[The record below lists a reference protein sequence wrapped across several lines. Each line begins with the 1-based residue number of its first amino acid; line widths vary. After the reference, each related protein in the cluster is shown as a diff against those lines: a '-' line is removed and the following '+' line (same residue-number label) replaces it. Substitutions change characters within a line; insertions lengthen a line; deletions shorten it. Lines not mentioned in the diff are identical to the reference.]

1 MYRLRDPRCWFAL
14 VSIACV
20 LVYLRGVAGDFFL
33 FDDFQNIVKSPPMQL
48 LGKGPPDWIGVMFL
62 NATGPTRRPLSMLS
76 FALNILAFGMNPI
89 AFKAVNLLLHLA
101 NGALLYALLRR
112 IVGRLVPPTTTVSPE
127 TLALVITGLWLL
139 HPLHVS
145 SVLYITQRMNV
156 LATTF
161 MLAGLVCY
169 AEGRLL
175 SLRGDRS
182 GVWTGIIGMGLLGLL
197 AVFSKETGA
206 LIIAYAFI
214 IEWFCFRFEAPP
226 RQRWLLQA
234 LYLLGIALPLAL
246 YAGHLVLHP
255 ESLNW
260 SRHDFTA
267 YTRLLSEARVVCD
280 YLIWTFVPLPSF
292 MTIFHD
298 DIAASTGLFAPPT
311 TVMSIVFLLGLALA
325 AWHWRKRAPA
335 FAFGVAWF
343 FAGHALEST
352 VLPMELVFEHRHYFP
367 MVGPLLAA
375 VCFVAGLRLRSPHV
389 PAIAALAALFVVGAF
404 TAVRANDW
412 RDALSMAKT
421 DVRNHP
427 QASRSQYEAG
437 RALVIE
443 AVKRGNLDAVKP
455 EALAYIRR
463 AVELD
468 AYQVPPSAALVM
480 LHSAGESVPQEEVDA
495 LAERLRAARS
505 NEQANPFLDLLV
517 SASEGKLALTP
528 AQMSTLFDSAMAN
541 PRWRARV
548 RAMMLNNYGAY
559 QFNIVRNQS
568 EAVRLTEKASAV
580 DPSNAY
586 FPLNLAKMS
595 AASGNTK
602 AMSRYLA
609 DAVRLDKL
617 MQYRDDI
624 AELQRSLPH

>member
-1 MYRLRDPRCWFAL
+1 MHRLRDPRCWLAFI
-14 VSIACV
+14 SIVCA

-33 FDDFQNIVKSPPMQL
+33 FDDFQNIVSSPPMQL

-76 FALNILAFGMNPI
+76 FALNILAFGMNPV

-112 IVGRLVPPTTTVSPE
+112 IVGRLVPPTTTVSPDV
-127 TLALVITGLWLL
+127 LALVITGVWLL

-161 MLAGLVCY
+161 MLAGLLCY

-175 SLRGDRS
+175 ALRGDRA

-206 LIIAYAFI
+206 LIIAYAFV
-214 IEWFCFRFEAPP
+214 IEWFCFRFEAPAQ
-226 RQRWLLQA
+226 QRWLLRA
-234 LYLLGIALPLAL
+234 LYLLGLALPLAL

-260 SRHDFTA
+260 TRHGFTVT
-267 YTRLLSEARVVCD
+267 TRLLSEARVVCD
-280 YLIWTFVPLPSF
+280 YLVWTFIPLPSS

-298 DIAASTGLFAPPT
+298 DIVASSGLFAPPT
-311 TVMSIVFLLGLALA
+311 TALSIAFLLGLALA
-325 AWHWRKRAPA
+325 AWHWRERAPA

-375 VCFVAGLRLRSPHV
+375 VCSIAGLRLASPRA
-389 PAIAALAALFVVGAF
+389 PAVAAFAALVLVGAF

-412 RDALSMAKT
+412 RDALSMTQA
-421 DVRNHP
+421 DVRDHP
-427 QASRSQYEAG
+427 LASRSQYEAG
-437 RALVIE
+437 RALVIDS
-443 AVKRGNLDAVKP
+443 VKRGNLDAVKP
-455 EALAYIRR
+455 EAIAYIRR
-463 AVELD
+463 AAELD
-468 AYQVPPSAALVM
+468 RYQVPPSAALVM
-480 LHSAGESVPQEEVDA
+480 IHGKDEPVPQNEVDD
-495 LAERLRAARS
+495 LAERLRNARS
-505 NEQANPFLDLLV
+505 SEQANPFLDLLV
-517 SASEGKLALTP
+517 SASNSQLSLTP
-528 AQMSTLFDSAMAN
+528 AQVATLFDAAIAN
-541 PRWRARV
+541 PRWRDPV
-548 RAMMLNNYGAY
+548 RAMLMNNYGAY
-559 QFNIVRNQS
+559 VFNIVRDEG
-568 EAVRLTEKASAV
+568 EAMRLTAEAGKT
-580 DPSNAY
+580 DPVNPY
-586 FPLNLAKMS
+586 YPLNLAKIAAAKGDADS
-595 AASGNTK
+595 AR
-602 AMSRYLA
+602 RYLA
-609 DAVRLDKL
+609 DAERLDKVQ
-617 MQYRDDI
+617 QYRSDI
-624 AELQRSLPH
+624 AELQRALAH